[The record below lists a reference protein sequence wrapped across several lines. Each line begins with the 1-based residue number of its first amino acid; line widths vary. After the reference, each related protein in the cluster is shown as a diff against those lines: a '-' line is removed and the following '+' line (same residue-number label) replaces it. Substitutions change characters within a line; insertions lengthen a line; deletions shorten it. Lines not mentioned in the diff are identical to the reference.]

1 MMYLLKKTFL
11 YALAVYFTDFE
22 LVSGKK
28 DSPIVIIIGAG
39 AAGIAAASKLL
50 KDGIKDVTI
59 LEAEKRIGGR
69 INTTELC
76 KYYIKSSNLDELNL
90 LLYAIF

>member
-1 MMYLLKKTFL
+1 MMYFLKKTFL
-11 YALAVYFTDFE
+11 YVLVVHFTDFE

-28 DSPIVIIIGAG
+28 DPPSVIIIGAG

-69 INTTELC
+69 ICTTRFS
-76 KYYIKSSNLDELNL
+76 K
-90 LLYAIF
+90 